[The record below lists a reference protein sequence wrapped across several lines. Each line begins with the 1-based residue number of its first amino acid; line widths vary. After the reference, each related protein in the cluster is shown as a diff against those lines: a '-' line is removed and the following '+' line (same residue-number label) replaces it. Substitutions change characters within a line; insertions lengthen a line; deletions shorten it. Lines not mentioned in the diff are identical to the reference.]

1 MSVQDVSLS
10 AMFAWFPESLRLL
23 KSGWRRFTAASLWTL
38 LLVMLPVFVFMGVIY
53 ATGAFDPGA
62 VNPFGTNMTTWLVA
76 YGILMLG
83 SLILHPPLF
92 VGWLAMCGD
101 VDVGRS
107 GRGGDIFAP
116 FRQPA
121 LWGRSL
127 VVVAVTMVAVLVLFC
142 VTILPF
148 LPSLIDYEKAIAIH
162 ALSGSSAPPPGP
174 PMAMFGIMVGYAV
187 FMIPAIL
194 AQVVSFVALGEIAAR
209 PTPPLAALMLAAR
222 AVGRNVLKLFVF
234 GIVLY
239 AATSLV
245 MTIVIVPMVL
255 IGVGLVFISPIVAGV
270 VIGLLYLALIAAMYP
285 VMFVF
290 SYLLWKGL
298 LAGGAPVEAP
308 ASVGA

>member
-1 MSVQDVSLS
+1 MSVQNVSLS
-10 AMFAWFPESLRLL
+10 AMFAWFPESLRIL

-38 LLVMLPVFVFMGVIY
+38 LVVFVPVFVFMGVIY
-53 ATGAFDPGA
+53 ATGAFNPGSA
-62 VNPFGTNMTTWLVA
+62 NPFGENLTVLLVA
-76 YGILMLG
+76 YGVLIVA

-107 GRGGDIFAP
+107 GRGSDIFAA
-116 FRQPA
+116 FRQSS

-127 VVVAVTMVAVLVLFC
+127 VVVAVTMVAVMVLFC

-148 LPSLIDYEKAIAIH
+148 VPSLIDYEKAIAVQ
-162 ALSGSSAPPPGP
+162 ALSGSSAPPPAP
-174 PMAMFGIMVGYAV
+174 PLAMFGIMLGYAA
-187 FMIPAIL
+187 FMIPALL
-194 AQVVSFVALGEIAAR
+194 AQVVSFVALGEVAAR

-234 GIVLY
+234 GLVLY
-239 AATSLV
+239 MATSIA
-245 MTIVIVPMVL
+245 MMIIIVPLVL
-255 IGVGLVFISPIVAGV
+255 VGIGLTFVSPILGAV
-270 VIGLLYLALIAAMYP
+270 VIGVMYLALIVAMYP

-298 LAGGAPVEAP
+298 LAGGAPAAAP
-308 ASVGA
+308 VSFGA